1 MFQAV
6 PGAAA
11 GPPGGGGVMDPVG
24 PQVNCQNYFQMKPLV
39 HCIQE
44 MH

>member
-24 PQVNCQNYFQMKPLV
+24 PQVNCQQFSTVSKKCIDLV
-39 HCIQE
+39 FK
-44 MH
+44 